1 MSLNPK
7 DFKYSEFFKEKE
19 IEVDYEP
26 KNKYTEYPFV
36 RQNRRVKVL
45 SDILGVPEDRINSNP
60 SVIVNPLHQLR
71 KSVDTNYPKTTK
83 TNLKFNNLDKIRL
96 SRQQEY
102 FEIIGIL
109 LGMSIYSTVYG
120 GRLKLNPEREEQ
132 ISYLEDKIKIS
143 KTEKEFK
150 PNDDARIYYYSRGDF
165 CLTVRNP
172 NLIYF
177 HRLENNLPLHDMGK
191 KACDALYRGF
201 ITNFIPGKNR
211 FITASSKRGELVRHL
226 ARLSAIR
233 AIEYEYQI
241 NEESDRE
248 LNHWILFYKPEDL
261 EEWLLSDKRFDF
273 VRETLRNMPTI
284 SREEVLC
291 HMENCEKKTSYKVG
305 KRLNEFEISNIK
317 EIDRELNLINEEL
330 RELNKQ
336 YWVLVQE
343 KDRINTLDYT
353 GDRKLEYKKIKIKE
367 QKLEKKIRQIEKEE
381 QDAKQEKTEIIE
393 RNRIKYT
400 AKEKKFND
408 GYGRSQIAQQKHER
422 IYEERKNEP

>member
-1 MSLNPK
+1 MSLNHK

-45 SDILGVPEDRINSNP
+45 SDILGVSEDRINSKP

-83 TNLKFNNLDKIRL
+83 TNLKFNNLDKIRI

-102 FEIIGIL
+102 FEIIGCL
-109 LGMSIYSTVYG
+109 LGMSMYSTVYG
-120 GRLKLNPEREEQ
+120 GRVKLNPEREEQ
-132 ISYLEDKIKIS
+132 VSYLEDKIKIS
-143 KTEKEFK
+143 KTKNEFK

-165 CLTVRNP
+165 CLTIRNP

-177 HRLENNLPLHDMGK
+177 HKPENNLPLQDMGK

-211 FITASSKRGELVRHL
+211 NITASSKRGEIIRQI
-226 ARLSAIR
+226 ARLSAVRGIKY
-233 AIEYEYQI
+233 IYQI
-241 NEESDRE
+241 NMEPNRE
-248 LNHWILFYKPEDL
+248 FNHWIWFYRPEVL
-261 EEWLLSDKRFDF
+261 GEWLLKDKRFDF
-273 VRETLRNMPTI
+273 VREKLRTMPTFP
-284 SREEVLC
+284 ENEVLR
-291 HMENCEKKTSYKVG
+291 HTENCEKKTSYKVG

-317 EIDRELNLINEEL
+317 EMDRELNLINEEL
-330 RELNKQ
+330 RELNEQ
-336 YWVLVQE
+336 YWLLVQE

-353 GDRKLEYKKIKIKE
+353 GNRKIEYKKIKIKE
-367 QKLEKKIRQIEKEE
+367 QKLEKKIRQIEKEK
-381 QDAKQEKTEIIE
+381 QDAKQEKAEIKE
-393 RNRIKYT
+393 RRSNFR
-400 AKEKKFND
+400 EQKKFYN
-408 GYGRSQIAQQKHER
+408 GYGKSQIEQQKHER
-422 IYEERKNEP
+422 IYDERKNEP